1 MFKVRARHR
10 ERDTPTQRHTDKDR
24 KRERSS
30 ADIGRKGDWQRV
42 EEPLLKILC
51 EFISSK
57 SDRQCNRRDCSER
70 LQSGYFREEETGCQ
84 AGDRYNED

>member
-1 MFKVRARHR
+1 MFKVRARQR

-57 SDRQCNRRDCSER
+57 SDSVTEEIVASGCRVVISEKRRRDAK
-70 LQSGYFREEETGCQ
+70 LETGIMKIK
-84 AGDRYNED
+84 